1 MSAWNPVVRNREGL
15 AEFYAEWGWSDG
27 KLEPG
32 FTAVLRVKDEA
43 RNLPF
48 VLPPLLR
55 SVTRVLV
62 VDNGSSDGTPDV
74 ARSVAAQ
81 LGAADRLDV
90 VTYPFAVS
98 RCGTEHL
105 NTPADSVHSLTYFYN
120 WAFSQVRTAYSLK
133 WDGDM
138 LLTEEGERI
147 LADLSWQLEGE
158 SLVVKVPRY
167 GLYVAPS
174 GEGWVDS
181 ALDNRE
187 PWGWPNRGGFRFGKG
202 FEWEIQLFP
211 RRGGAMDRTSPTASA
226 SRSNGSTLTSSPI
239 GLRSTLDGAD
249 RTARKQ
255 REIDVFARLSGGEVS
270 PGLIPFSPDGSRHV
284 IELVGDLSVPGW
296 HELVAGVA
304 S

>member
-1 MSAWNPVVRNREGL
+1 MNAWNPVVRNREGL

-55 SVTRVLV
+55 SVSRVLV

-74 ARSVAAQ
+74 SRSVAAQ

-98 RCGTEHL
+98 RCGTDHL

-211 RRGGAMDRTSPTASA
+211 GGAARWIDLPDGVCFEIKWLDADEFSHW
-226 SRSNGSTLTSSPI
+226 SPI
-239 GLRSTLDGAD
+239 DFGRSR

-255 REIDVFARLSGGEVS
+255 REMDVFTRLSRGDVS

-284 IELVGDLSVPGW
+284 IELVGNLSVPGW